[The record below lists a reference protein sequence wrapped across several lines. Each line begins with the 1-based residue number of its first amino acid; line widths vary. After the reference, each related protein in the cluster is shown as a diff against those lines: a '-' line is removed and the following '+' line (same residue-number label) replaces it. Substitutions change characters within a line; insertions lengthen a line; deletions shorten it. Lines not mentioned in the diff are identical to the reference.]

1 MKSEEVFSSSDKSEN
16 LALGALIAA
25 LPFLF
30 FLPYVMKDKKYSPY
44 CMFRANQSLVTFII
58 MALLGIA
65 AKIIGLVGFIP
76 VIGGIITGVAGVVL
90 GIVGG
95 FYYIEN
101 LILAILGSGK
111 KVFIFGMIDILK

>member
-30 FLPYVMKDKKYSPY
+30 FLPYVMKDKRYSPY
-44 CMFRANQSLVTFII
+44 CMFRANQSLVTFVI
-58 MALLGIA
+58 MALLGLA
-65 AKIIGLVGFIP
+65 SKIIGLVGFIP
-76 VIGGIITGVAGVVL
+76 FIGGIITGIAGVVL
-90 GIVGG
+90 GIAAG

-101 LILAILGSGK
+101 LIFAILGSGK
-111 KVFIFGMIDILK
+111 RVLIFGEIEILK

>member
-30 FLPYVMKDKKYSPY
+30 FLPYVMKDKRYSPY
-44 CMFRANQSLVTFII
+44 CMFRANQSLITFII
-58 MALLGIA
+58 MALLGLA
-65 AKIIGLVGFIP
+65 SKIIGLVGFIP

-90 GIVGG
+90 GLAAG

-101 LILAILGSGK
+101 LIFAILGSGK
-111 KVFIFGMIDILK
+111 RVLIFGEIEILK

>member
-1 MKSEEVFSSSDKSEN
+1 MKSEEVFSSSDKSDN
-16 LALGALIAA
+16 LALGALMAA

-44 CMFRANQSLVTFII
+44 CMFRANQSLITFII
-58 MALLGIA
+58 MALLGLA
-65 AKIIGLVGFIP
+65 LKIIGLVGFIP
-76 VIGGIITGVAGVVL
+76 VIGGIITGIAGVVL
-90 GIVGG
+90 GLAAG

-111 KVFIFGMIDILK
+111 RVLIFGEIDILK

>member
-1 MKSEEVFSSSDKSEN
+1 MKSEEVFSSNDKSEN
-16 LALGALIAA
+16 LALGALMAA

-58 MALLGIA
+58 MALLGLA
-65 AKIIGLVGFIP
+65 SRIIGLVGFIP
-76 VIGGIITGVAGVVL
+76 LIGGIITGIAGVVL
-90 GIVGG
+90 GLTAG

-101 LILAILGSGK
+101 LIFAILGSGK
-111 KVFIFGMIDILK
+111 RVLIFGEIEILK

>member
-30 FLPYVMKDKKYSPY
+30 FLPYVMKDKRYSPY
-44 CMFRANQSLVTFII
+44 CMFRANQSLVTFVI
-58 MALLGIA
+58 MALLGLA
-65 AKIIGLVGFIP
+65 SRIIGLVGFIP

-90 GIVGG
+90 GLAAG

-101 LILAILGSGK
+101 LIFAILGSGK
-111 KVFIFGMIDILK
+111 RVLIFGEIEILK

>member
-30 FLPYVMKDKKYSPY
+30 FLPYVMKDKRYSPY
-44 CMFRANQSLVTFII
+44 CMFRANQSLITFII
-58 MALLGIA
+58 MALLGLA
-65 AKIIGLVGFIP
+65 SRIIGLVGFIP

-90 GIVGG
+90 GLAAG

-101 LILAILGSGK
+101 LIFAILGSGK
-111 KVFIFGMIDILK
+111 RVLIFGEIEILK

>member
-30 FLPYVMKDKKYSPY
+30 FLPYVMKDKRYSPY
-44 CMFRANQSLVTFII
+44 CMFRANQSLITFII
-58 MALLGIA
+58 MALLGLA
-65 AKIIGLVGFIP
+65 SKIIGLVGFIP

-90 GIVGG
+90 GIAAG

-101 LILAILGSGK
+101 LISAILGIGK
-111 KVFIFGMIDILK
+111 RVLIFGEIEILK